1 MLKNVIPMRTL
12 CLIAF
17 TFILGSTTL
26 SAQEANTS
34 ETLKHEVGLAAGFS
48 TGYGLSYRYWPQQ
61 LGVQLTAAPFFSN
74 DESNVSLGITGLY
87 SLRSAKYYRFFL
99 YYGNHFLFEKTPTYY
114 SFYDPTQ
121 MNTVFSKETKRDFT
135 WITGAGPGIEIIAWG
150 RVGFNAMFG
159 LAYYNHG
166 SADWKVTMTV
176 ESGMYFKL

>member
-74 DESNVSLGITGLY
+74 DESNLSLGITGLY

-99 YYGNHFLFEKTPTYY
+99 YYGNHFLFEKSPTYY
-114 SFYDPTQ
+114 ASMGSNDFYT
-121 MNTVFSKETKRDFT
+121 TETKRDFT